1 MNASVPAAILT
12 DRNRPIRLRIW
23 NQSGVSEDV
32 LLVKHVSGTETMCGG
47 IEYHLLC
54 VATRVGMPLKEFIA
68 NPVELQFVTD
78 TGDLRSV
85 CGIVAEAA
93 EGQSDGGLATY
104 QLPYATPLRCSTR
117 PAIPGFSST

>member
-1 MNASVPAAILT
+1 MNAPIPAAILT
-12 DRNRPIRLRIW
+12 DSNRPIRLRIW

-47 IEYHLLC
+47 IDYHLLC
-54 VATRVGMPLKEFIA
+54 VASRVGMPLKEFIA

-93 EGQSDGGLATY
+93 DAR
-104 QLPYATPLRCSTR
+104 ATPEPYLPWWGVRHDSKDIR
-117 PAIPGFSST
+117 QGFSR